1 MRAQHLFDEARQCRV
16 RARAVSDPE
25 RELLFKIADAF
36 EEMATTAEARKAVEE
51 TRCW

>member
-1 MRAQHLFDEARQCRV
+1 MRAKQLIDEAQQCRF
-16 RARAVSDPE
+16 RAREVSPPE

-36 EEMATTAEARKAVEE
+36 EEMATAAEARRAVEE

>member
-1 MRAQHLFDEARQCRV
+1 MSGHQLIEQAEQCRV
-16 RARAVSDPE
+16 RARKATAPE

-36 EEMATTAEARKAVEE
+36 EEMATAAEARRTIDE